1 VKLTPIP
8 YEEWDFEALAAISP
22 GMKPPPLNVVH
33 FFAHHPELARQFLSW
48 NHYVNSSRTSTLP
61 KLTREVVVLRVAARR
76 ANAYEWKQHSSIAR
90 RAGLTET
97 EIAAIAAIADGTTTL
112 SGPHRLI
119 VTAVDELYD
128 DGALTDQTAD
138 ALAGQFT
145 EQQLIELVFLV
156 GTYSMFSMVLNVFG
170 VEPDPDLDET
180 NFDGRIREAKQAKQ
194 PTQAEKG
201 N

>member
-22 GMKPPPLNVVH
+22 GMQPPPLNVVH

-61 KLTREVVVLRVAARR
+61 KPTREVAVLRVAARR
-76 ANAYEWKQHSSIAR
+76 DNAYEWKQHNSIAR
-90 RAGLTET
+90 RAGLTEP
-97 EIAAIAAIADGTTTL
+97 EIAAIADGTAT
-112 SGPHRLI
+112 GPHGLI

-128 DGALTDQTAD
+128 DGALTVATAD

-180 NFDGRIREAKQAKQ
+180 NFDGRSREAKQAR
-194 PTQAEKG
+194 QAEKG

>member
-1 VKLTPIP
+1 MKLTPIP
-8 YEEWDFEALAAISP
+8 YEEWDFEALAAVSP

-61 KLTREVVVLRVAARR
+61 KLTREVAVLRVAARR
-76 ANAYEWKQHSSIAR
+76 DNAYEWKQHHSIAR
-90 RAGLTET
+90 RAGLGEP
-97 EIAAIAAIADGTTTL
+97 EIAAIADGTVT
-112 SGPHRLI
+112 GPNGLI

-128 DGALTDQTAD
+128 NGALTDPTAA

-180 NFDGRIREAKQAKQ
+180 NFDGRIRAAKQAA
-194 PTQAEKG
+194 QAEKG